1 MAFYNTSLGIST
13 SLYADNS
20 TAFLLQN
27 SLFSGVDTIVMNSH
41 ANIVLFPGCSGSIQ
55 VDSWGFGQVTN
66 ATGETGFV
74 NGQMI
79 PSMNRSSSLVQ
90 SGTSTSDQAFY
101 FTRRRPNYSSP
112 GNNQIMD
119 VKAYGAQ
126 GAGSTDDTAALNHM
140 LDMAANISAIVYFPF
155 GVYIITDTLNVPVG
169 SRIFYQAWPQI
180 MATSSAFADITNPH
194 VAVQVGDSG
203 SIGSVEIQCMLFT
216 VKGPTAGAVLME
228 WNVHEL
234 TQGSAGLWGKFPPH
248 ES

>member
-1 MAFYNTSLGIST
+1 
-13 SLYADNS
+13 
-20 TAFLLQN
+20 
-27 SLFSGVDTIVMNSH
+27 
-41 ANIVLFPGCSGSIQ
+41 
-55 VDSWGFGQVTN
+55 
-66 ATGETGFV
+66 
-74 NGQMI
+74 
-79 PSMNRSSSLVQ
+79 
-90 SGTSTSDQAFY
+90 
-101 FTRRRPNYSSP
+101 
-112 GNNQIMD
+112 MD

-169 SRIFYQAWPQI
+169 SRIIGQAWPQI
-180 MATSSAFADITNPH
+180 IATGSAFADIMNRH
-194 VAVQVGDSG
+194 VAVQVRDSG